1 MKKDDKKS
9 KKNWLKWVLMPLLVI
24 SIFGTFEFM
33 KFQKDS
39 QLRREAA
46 LAQQEKMLEFWKNE
60 GLNQEQIDQK
70 LKEQRNQFVR
80 NEDSSIFQTVF
91 RTVRHAT
98 GTGPGTGPGP
108 GMERR

>member
-1 MKKDDKKS
+1 
-9 KKNWLKWVLMPLLVI
+9 
-24 SIFGTFEFM
+24 M
-33 KFQKDS
+33 KFQRESD
-39 QLRREAA
+39 LRREAIS
-46 LAQQEKMLEFWKNE
+46 AQQEKMLEFWKSE
-60 GLNQEQIDQK
+60 GLTQEQIDQK

-98 GTGPGTGPGP
+98 GTGPGTGAGP